1 MKYTTLIYLSFTFL
15 SLDSWGQ
22 SDLYRSKGF
31 YNITKVST
39 GIFTKVDEQN
49 QIGASSSYNNSYVFA
64 MNSSLGL
71 HLGTF
76 GVSQLGLNP
85 ARRPRRSAVMGL
97 EAGIGMVRYYQ
108 PSLTVIPTSLGLKIF
123 FSRIDNSLYL
133 AAGGHGS
140 IGKGNFKDS
149 QGFNIGMGYKFFL
162 FDSQCFIIELL
173 YEQRFINMIEGRAV
187 TQSEHIFSINHL
199 SLSIGIMPF

>member
-1 MKYTTLIYLSFTFL
+1 
-15 SLDSWGQ
+15 
-22 SDLYRSKGF
+22 
-31 YNITKVST
+31 
-39 GIFTKVDEQN
+39 
-49 QIGASSSYNNSYVFA
+49 

-140 IGKGNFKDS
+140 ILVRATLKTPKASILVWATNSFCSILNVSLLNFSMNNDS
-149 QGFNIGMGYKFFL
+149 LI
-162 FDSQCFIIELL
+162 
-173 YEQRFINMIEGRAV
+173 
-187 TQSEHIFSINHL
+187 
-199 SLSIGIMPF
+199 